1 MELRTILILKGSN
14 STLFLKEVGSVV
26 TYYYFIFSPFPLFS
40 FIYVNNIPGRDG
52 QEENTHKM
60 GKEENENFPLREI
73 KTSLKGYF
81 YHTLICKVI

>member
-1 MELRTILILKGSN
+1 MELRTTLILKGSN

-52 QEENTHKM
+52 QEETPIKW
-60 GKEENENFPLREI
+60 GKKRLKIFP
-73 KTSLKGYF
+73 
-81 YHTLICKVI
+81 